1 MGAPTFVPGR
11 VRVRVPATSANLGP
25 GFDALGLALGLYDE
39 VEVRLAPGGLSVTV
53 RGEGA
58 GDVPTDESH
67 LVVRALR
74 ATLDRLGGQ
83 PPGLALTCTNRVPH
97 GRGLGS
103 SAAAIVAGV
112 LAGRALV
119 ESGASGM
126 DDTEA
131 LALAT
136 ELEGHP
142 DNVAACLRGGLT
154 IAWMTDSN
162 IRGGSGRTAGRA
174 VRLEPARVQP
184 VVFVPRTELSTR
196 TARGLLP
203 GVVPHADA
211 AANAGRAALLVAAL
225 TGTPGTAG
233 PPAGPVGASDVL
245 GAPPAGEV
253 DLALLLAATE
263 DRLHQDYRAPAMP
276 ESAHLVADLRE
287 RGHPAV
293 ISGAGPTVL
302 AFARPGGEEEL
313 RARAPEGWA
322 VYVLPVDRAGGRVTW
337 TAAGE

>member
-1 MGAPTFVPGR
+1 MGAPTFVSGR

-39 VEVRLAPGGLSVTV
+39 VEAAVAPGGLTVTV
-53 RGEGA
+53 SGEGA
-58 GDVPTDESH
+58 GEVPTDETH

-83 PPGLALTCTNRVPH
+83 PAGLTLSCTNRVPH

-112 LAGRALV
+112 LAGRALA
-119 ESGASGM
+119 ESGEVAM
-126 DDTEA
+126 DDREA

-162 IRGGSGRTAGRA
+162 IPGNSGQSAVQSAGRA

-203 GVVPHADA
+203 EVVPHADA

-225 TGTPGTAG
+225 TGTPGAAG
-233 PPAGPVGASDVL
+233 VP
-245 GAPPAGEV
+245 GAPLADEV
-253 DLALLLAATE
+253 DLALLLTATE
-263 DRLHQDYRAPAMP
+263 DRLHQDYRTPAMP
-276 ESAHLVADLRE
+276 ESAQLVADLRK

-302 AFARPGGEEEL
+302 AFSRPGGEEEL
-313 RARAPEGWA
+313 RTDVPDGWA
-322 VYVLPVDRAGGRVTW
+322 VHVLPVDRAGARVTR
-337 TAAGE
+337 AESGE